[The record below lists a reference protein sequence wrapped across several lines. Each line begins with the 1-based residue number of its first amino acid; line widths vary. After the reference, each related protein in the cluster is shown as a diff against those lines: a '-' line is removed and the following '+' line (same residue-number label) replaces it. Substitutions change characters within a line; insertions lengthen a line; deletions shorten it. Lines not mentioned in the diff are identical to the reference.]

1 MKEAPTSPSS
11 LFPAPDEADKVLP
24 KAHYHGHRG
33 RLRERFLSTD
43 GAGLADYELLELLL
57 CGFIPRKDVK
67 PLAKVLL
74 ETFGSLSGVFAAH
87 ANVLKKV
94 DGVGEALAVYLKAV
108 HELHLRSSKETI
120 TKRENLSSW
129 SRVQEY
135 VKLRLQ
141 HRETEFFHVLFLDR
155 KNCLIA
161 DEELGKGTVDHAPVY
176 PREIAKRVLELSA
189 SSVIL
194 VHNHPS
200 GDPTPSRADVSMT
213 REVIDILD
221 AIDVPVHDHLVV
233 AKQGVTSMKATGLI

>member
-1 MKEAPTSPSS
+1 MKEAPASS
-11 LFPAPDEADKVLP
+11 LFPNDGETDDVSP
-24 KAHYHGHRG
+24 KAHYHGHRE
-33 RLRERFLSTD
+33 RLRQRFLNTNGS
-43 GAGLADYELLELLL
+43 GLADYELLELLL

-67 PLAKVLL
+67 PLAKNLI
-74 ETFGSLSGVFAAH
+74 EAFGSLSGVFAAH
-87 ANVLKKV
+87 PNALKKI
-94 DGVGEALAVYLKAV
+94 DGIGKNLAVSLKTV
-108 HELHLRSSKETI
+108 HELHLRSSKEVI

-155 KNCLIA
+155 KNCLLA

-200 GDPTPSRADVSMT
+200 GDPTPSRADISMT

-233 AKQGVTSMKATGLI
+233 AKQGVTSMKAAGLI